1 MSFALDSFDDGFE
14 VNDDF
19 KYSTKI
25 MVFGVGGGGG
35 NAVAHMVKSGVG
47 DVEYV
52 IANTDVDAL
61 RNKDGSQMKRI
72 HSMLNG

>member
-1 MSFALDSFDDGFE
+1 MRPRTRSYKIRGGKNAMSFALDSFDDGFE

-35 NAVAHMVKSGVG
+35 NAVSHMV
-47 DVEYV
+47 
-52 IANTDVDAL
+52 N
-61 RNKDGSQMKRI
+61 
-72 HSMLNG
+72 